1 MLMPCL
7 LIPSAIALTADD
19 LITFISRPQHRHVAL
34 LWLIVTVSG
43 VAALA
48 SVADLSLKQCIQT
61 VLASDTFI
69 KVQQICDAVYRLA
82 QQLMHRAEDRL
93 QRYLQRFLNNIIL
106 GNPTDSNL
114 QEDDYHNLIY
124 QVTHAVKPE
133 LAAAATARLQCRLTC
148 QLGSLPLLCSL
159 CCTVIADIV
168 TVATHGHWYGT
179 LHPQ

>member
-61 VLASDTFI
+61 VLAWTPSSKYSKSVMLCT
-69 KVQQICDAVYRLA
+69 
-82 QQLMHRAEDRL
+82 
-93 QRYLQRFLNNIIL
+93 
-106 GNPTDSNL
+106 GWPSN
-114 QEDDYHNLIY
+114 
-124 QVTHAVKPE
+124 
-133 LAAAATARLQCRLTC
+133 
-148 QLGSLPLLCSL
+148 
-159 CCTVIADIV
+159 
-168 TVATHGHWYGT
+168 
-179 LHPQ
+179 